1 MLTGIRLQ
9 ANPTPHQ
16 KRVLSQWMGC
26 ARVIWNA
33 KCDEHRYYSTF
44 ARKYYPVGTFAPVD
58 QKAAQFKSKELTPW
72 LSDCPSQI
80 IRNSAVNWYQTYQKY
95 MKGLCGRPKRKPKT
109 DKGSIYLT
117 NELFRFD
124 TCTDGVTRLFIGTK
138 TNNIGYLSFKSH
150 RPFNKP
156 KSLYIRKEAGKY
168 FVSFCFDDGSE
179 APATDKDN
187 LQWLQGATREWL
199 EEHTLG
205 IDRGVT
211 IPVHTGESS
220 HDFTD
225 NQKKKMAKRS
235 RYLKRL
241 QRRLARQDKGSN
253 RRKKTK
259 HRIARQHQKIANI
272 RNDFCHKTSR
282 KLVDS
287 KAKVIIFENLKTRS
301 MTRRPKAKQDSNGHF
316 LPNRAAQKAGLNK
329 AILNVGWHYLE
340 TYTRY
345 KSAKAGKV
353 VFKIAPAY
361 TSQEC
366 AECEHTHPDN
376 RKSQER
382 FSCVCCGHVDN
393 ADRNAARVIKKRAIN
408 LILDSGT
415 ELVGKGIPVLTIGR
429 GANRKSGQS
438 CSRHFVTLP
447 SSMMVAKC
455 KHSNVGGCEASKK
468 KGTAITSVAA

>member
-16 KRVLSQWMGC
+16 KLVLSQWMGC

-95 MKGLCGRPKRKPKT
+95 MKGLCGKPKRKPKT

-124 TCTDGVTRLFIGTK
+124 TCADGVIRLFIGTK

-199 EEHTLG
+199 EEHTRG

-211 IPVHTGESS
+211 IPVHTGEFS

-253 RRKKTK
+253 RRQKTK

-301 MTRRPKAKQDSNGHF
+301 MTRRSKAKQDSNGHF
-316 LPNRAAQKAGLNK
+316 PPNRAAQKAGLNK

-455 KHSNVGGCEASKK
+455 KHSDVGGCEASKK